1 MTELEDWRTM
11 AEMQALKDREKLMKR
26 LEAGEEIDLEEVL
39 ILADVR
45 NNSQVFRLG
54 DFLAR
59 GRIGEPF
66 GELVEIP
73 PDAWSHLGLVRNT
86 LPFTVKSPTGVEIF
100 SLLFRLPTAT
110 DPAPAPAPAAGGE
123 PPATPAASAMACE
136 DPEEVIRRI
145 VAADRTH
152 GKEWTFEEYRDELGK
167 AGVTMSPDKERIID
181 VSISDGRIVRS
192 GGGKTSL
199 GNLLMFAW
207 ASDPANAA
215 WSGESKRAY
224 VRRVHSWLRD
234 HHGNLAKA
242 RVLSDDNDSL
252 DRTIA
257 VLRDGGIALGGK
269 ARLQSAAR

>member
-1 MTELEDWRTM
+1 MTERDDWRRM
-11 AEMQALKDREKLMKR
+11 SEMQDMEDREKLMKR
-26 LEAGEEIDLEEVL
+26 LEAGEEINLEEAL
-39 ILADVR
+39 FLADVR

-73 PDAWSHLGLVRNT
+73 QDAWSHLGLVRNT
-86 LPFTVKSPTGVEIF
+86 LPFTVKSPTGVQIF

-110 DPAPAPAPAAGGE
+110 DPAPYPATGGE
-123 PPATPAASAMACE
+123 PAATPAASAIACE

-145 VAADRTH
+145 AAADRPH
-152 GKEWTFEEYRDELGK
+152 GKKWTFEEYRDELGK
-167 AGVTMSPDKERIID
+167 DGLTMSADNERIID
-181 VSISDGRIVRS
+181 VSISDGRIVRL
-192 GGGKTSL
+192 GGGKTRL
-199 GNLLMFAW
+199 VNLLMFAW

-215 WSGESKRAY
+215 WGGESKRGY

-234 HHGNLAKA
+234 HHGNLTTA
-242 RVLSDDNDSL
+242 RVLSDDNGSL

-257 VLRDGGIALGGK
+257 VLRDGGIALGGT
-269 ARLQSAAR
+269 ARSQSVVR